1 MNLLTATLLALPML
15 IGGFVQFI
23 ISQFYQK
30 YATDSLLLDSAV
42 IGGIFF
48 VSRVTDA
55 ILDPVCGYL
64 SDRLRR
70 RRSFIAAGTIALVA
84 GMLIAFLPSLQNPGQ
99 AVQGSALNYAFAAIG
114 IFVIYLGVTLVYI
127 PHYAW
132 LGTLQAANPAAP
144 LFASRAVIETVGT
157 ILGAVALKAL
167 VPYQKT
173 GGTTLFLL
181 VAGMLVVLALI
192 AALPLLKYRDTLPA
206 APREVHS
213 FARALGVLAKNRRFA
228 LIAGMS
234 FFNQF
239 AATTLLAVSLYFT
252 DYVLRQ
258 GGLGETLAIAFL
270 LSATAFV
277 PVWSAL
283 SRRFNR
289 HRLWAIA
296 LISIV
301 VAFPTLLFTL
311 GGFTAWLI
319 VFALIVG
326 GFAGAVILFV
336 PQEIS
341 FATADSAAE
350 EGLYFAAFT
359 FINKSAMACAPLVI
373 GVALSLAGYS
383 VQSHSPGVAHTISA
397 LFIGLPAA
405 AFLVSLL
412 LLRAYVRLTRTIA

>member
-1 MNLLTATLLALPML
+1 ML

-30 YATDSLLLDSAV
+30 FATDSLLLDSAI
-42 IGGIFF
+42 IGSIFF

-55 ILDPVCGYL
+55 VLDPVCGYL
-64 SDRLRR
+64 SDRFRR
-70 RRSFIAAGTIALVA
+70 RRSFIAAGTVALVA
-84 GMLIAFLPSLQNPGQ
+84 GMLIAFLPSLMSQGQ
-99 AVQGSALNYAFAAIG
+99 AVQASAINYAFAAIG

-144 LFASRAVIETVGT
+144 LFASRAVIETIGT
-157 ILGAVALKAL
+157 IFGALALKLL

-173 GGTTLFLL
+173 GGSTLFILIA
-181 VAGMLVVLALI
+181 VMLIVLALI

-213 FARALGVLAKNRRFA
+213 FKRALGVLFKNRRFA

-258 GGLGETLAIAFL
+258 SGLGETLAIAFL

-277 PVWSAL
+277 PLWSTL

-296 LISIV
+296 LISII

-319 VFALIVG
+319 IFALIVG

-341 FATADSAAE
+341 FATADSSAE

-359 FINKSAMACAPLVI
+359 FVNKSAMACAPLVI
-373 GVALSLAGYS
+373 GVALSFAGYS
-383 VQSHSPGVAHTISA
+383 AQSHSVGVANTISA

-405 AFLVSLL
+405 AFLVSLM
-412 LLRAYVRLTRTIA
+412 LLRLYVRQIRSDR